1 MNRVELDPQYWKSL
15 AKLNWMGVTFLLPE
29 EVEELTGYKR
39 KADQRAWLVRNGI
52 PFLPNRFGHPVI
64 ARTALLERMGQRPS
78 NVDAPDW
85 DALRELQ
92 GGSKAS

>member
-1 MNRVELDPQYWKSL
+1 
-15 AKLNWMGVTFLLPE
+15 MGVTILLPE

-52 PFLPNRFGHPVI
+52 TFLSNRFGQPVV
-64 ARTALLERMGQRPS
+64 ARTALLERMGQRHS
-78 NVDAPDW
+78 NVVAPDW

-92 GGSKAS
+92 GGPKAS

>member
-1 MNRVELDPQYWKSL
+1 
-15 AKLNWMGVTFLLPE
+15 MGVTFLLPE

-52 PFLPNRFGHPVI
+52 PFLPNRFGHPVV
-64 ARTALLERMGQRPS
+64 ARTALLERMGQRHS